1 MNNILYFSFAL
12 LLPSLLING
21 FPNQLI
27 NIACAKNPSLSMCY
41 RHNSNMRDD
50 PFPSN
55 SNRRNFDSPSS
66 RFFGRLQDQPIF
78 NDKDILPRDVP
89 LLTPNK
95 IPVSALSPEVVATCT
110 PDCTA
115 LHCTNECKC
124 AHTHKVVHQLCN
136 PPANAHIANHCQA
149 WYNKCPMF
157 HPIQY

>member
-1 MNNILYFSFAL
+1 MNNILYSSFVL
-12 LLPSLLING
+12 LLAPLLING

-27 NIACAKNPSLSMCY
+27 NIACERNPSLSMCY
-41 RHNSNMRDD
+41 RRNSNMRDD

-55 SNRRNFDSPSS
+55 SNRRHFAPPPS

-78 NDKDILPRDVP
+78 NDKDILPQNVP
-89 LLTPNK
+89 VLTSN
-95 IPVSALSPEVVATCT
+95 IPVSALPAAVVATCT

-124 AHTHKVVHQLCN
+124 AHTHKVVHLQCN
-136 PPANAHIANHCQA
+136 PPANAHIADHCQS
-149 WYNKCPMF
+149 WYRKCPMF